1 MAVRENQAFGT
12 FGRTSSQ
19 CTMQDVVELLDSIKY
34 DGPTEAQIK
43 FCKESD
49 FKLKGEIFADE
60 LDDILK
66 LDGQPSLQE
75 HLDLFKA
82 YGIRS
87 SGGDALAACAYA
99 TLIGYFEDFFNEKI
113 GYGDDEIDR
122 LRIAKA
128 CIAAMRDPA
137 YGKPTLIRDGYWMTF
152 TWPKRK
158 LKEWYR
164 NRAEY

>member
-1 MAVRENQAFGT
+1 M
-12 FGRTSSQ
+12 
-19 CTMQDVVELLDSIKY
+19 
-34 DGPTEAQIK
+34 
-43 FCKESD
+43 SD
-49 FKLKGEIFADE
+49 FLNSYLK
-60 LDDILK
+60 
-66 LDGQPSLQE
+66 
-75 HLDLFKA
+75 HR
-82 YGIRS
+82 IRS
-87 SGGDALAACAYA
+87 SGADALAACAYA

-164 NRAEY
+164 KRAEY